1 MMLNEKKKRVVN
13 EGQTMGQKDKKNR
26 LQMTMIAQQVANS
39 SPLCALPPYELYF
52 LWNGNVKHDI
62 VENEC
67 GWKNNSS

>member
-1 MMLNEKKKRVVN
+1 
-13 EGQTMGQKDKKNR
+13 
-26 LQMTMIAQQVANS
+26 MTMIAQQVANT

-62 VENEC
+62 VENEY